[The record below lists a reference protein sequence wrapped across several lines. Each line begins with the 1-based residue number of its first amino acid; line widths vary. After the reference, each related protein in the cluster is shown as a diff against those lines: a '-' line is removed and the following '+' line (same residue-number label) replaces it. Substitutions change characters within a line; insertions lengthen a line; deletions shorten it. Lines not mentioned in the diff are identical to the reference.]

1 MQPKRDPRAES
12 STIRRSPQAFITKK
26 GDAVLIRTL
35 DDKTCQGLVDMYLAY
50 QPRSAFQ
57 GLPPITDEACVKWVG
72 YMIQSGINLV
82 ALSFGEGVVGHTVL
96 FPIDEKVCELL
107 VVVSPKWQNA
117 GIGTQ
122 LTRCSVQMAYEM
134 GFDRLWLPVARTN
147 LRARHVYKKCG
158 FEYLVAGDR
167 HELEMALDLKR
178 YDDAV
183 NIPVEKIMNRDV
195 RFIDSE
201 RTCREAAEIFLYEHV
216 ASLPVV
222 DRDGKLIGILS
233 ESDLMLPANLDKR
246 VGDIF
251 TRHVLFVRRGC
262 TVAKVVRMFQSKKVR
277 SIPVVDEDAKLV
289 GIVGRRDVLI
299 YYAEHL

>member
-1 MQPKRDPRAES
+1 MQPTRDPRAES

-35 DDKTCQGLVDMYLAY
+35 DDKTCQGLVEMYLAY

-72 YMIQSGINLV
+72 YMIQNGTNLV
-82 ALSFGEGVVGHTVL
+82 ALSFGEGVVGHAAL
-96 FPIDEKVCELL
+96 FSIDEKVCELL
-107 VVVSPKWQNA
+107 VVVSPKSQNV

-122 LTRCSVQMAYEM
+122 LTRCCVQMAYEM
-134 GFDRLWLPVARTN
+134 GFDRIWLPVERTN

-178 YDDAV
+178 YHDAV

-222 DRDGKLIGILS
+222 DREGKLIGIIS

-251 TRHVLFVRRGC
+251 TRHVLFVRCGC

-289 GIVGRRDVLI
+289 GIVGRRDVLT
-299 YYAEHL
+299 YYAENL